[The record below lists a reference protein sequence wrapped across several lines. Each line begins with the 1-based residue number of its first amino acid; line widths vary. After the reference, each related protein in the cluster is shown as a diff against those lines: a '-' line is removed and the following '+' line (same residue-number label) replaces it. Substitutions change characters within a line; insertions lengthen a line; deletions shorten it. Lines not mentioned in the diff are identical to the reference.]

1 MQKVLLAATALT
13 MALVTSGCVIVVAD
27 EGDAKMMRGNST
39 RTADGYVVLDRD
51 GDYTRLAGDVNLRG
65 RIGGDLSLVAGDV
78 DIDDL
83 DIGGD
88 ASIAGGDINFS
99 GRVGREAS
107 IAGGEIN
114 FSAEV
119 GDELNLAGGEIEF
132 SGRVHGEAS
141 MAAGEMVLAG
151 WFGDSLHA
159 EADEIRFTGEAR
171 GPVKLVAADE
181 LRNSRRNNQR
191 GLIEIDGT
199 LAGGGEICAISV
211 AFAEGSRVGSGVT
224 VWAESAP
231 SVASGA
237 QVSGLDYR
245 PRNGRDC
252 DDLIDD

>member
-13 MALVTSGCVIVVAD
+13 TALMTSGCVVVVAD
-27 EGDAKMMRGNST
+27 DGDGKSLRHSARS
-39 RTADGYVVLDRD
+39 ADGYVVLDRD

-78 DIDDL
+78 DIDGL

-88 ASIAGGDINFS
+88 ASIAGGDIVFS

-132 SGRVHGEAS
+132 SGRAHGEAS
-141 MAAGEMVLAG
+141 LAAGEMVLAG
-151 WFGDSLHA
+151 WFGDLLHA

-199 LAGGGEICAISV
+199 LAQGGEICAISV
-211 AFAEGSRVGSGVT
+211 VFAEGSRVGPSVT

-231 SVASGA
+231 VMETGA
-237 QVSGLDYR
+237 RVSGLDYR
-245 PRNGRDC
+245 PRDGRDC